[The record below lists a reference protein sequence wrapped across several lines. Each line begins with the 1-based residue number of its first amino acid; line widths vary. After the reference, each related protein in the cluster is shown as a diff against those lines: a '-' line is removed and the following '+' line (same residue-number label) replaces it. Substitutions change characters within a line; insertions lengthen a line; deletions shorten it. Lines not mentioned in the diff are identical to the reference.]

1 MRWLAFIAAALL
13 SGCQTIQAF
22 DQTRISN
29 DLVFSNMWNRYTHCR
44 ASSSLNQIWQEAQ
57 QLNRAVRLMDQTAR
71 AARLLPDT
79 IEQTLADPP
88 PRLAVDPKSMAAA
101 CTLLAGRAAQ
111 NRGHSDFAAELFS
124 FVLINFAESRYA
136 YHREQAQMGLNQIA
150 GNSSDQMVMVVDRRP
165 YWRQ

>member
-1 MRWLAFIAAALL
+1 M
-13 SGCQTIQAF
+13 
-22 DQTRISN
+22 
-29 DLVFSNMWNRYTHCR
+29 
-44 ASSSLNQIWQEAQ
+44 NQIWQEAQ
-57 QLNRAVRLMDQTAR
+57 QLNRAVRVMDQAAR

-101 CTLLAGRAAQ
+101 CTLLAGQAAQ
-111 NRGHSDFAAELFS
+111 NMGHSEFAAELFS
-124 FVLINFAESRYA
+124 FVLINFAQSRYA
-136 YHREQAQMGLNQIA
+136 YYREQAQMGLDQIE

>member
-22 DQTRISN
+22 AQMRISN
-29 DLVFSNMWNRYTHCR
+29 DGVFSNMWNRYAHCR
-44 ASSSLNQIWQEAQ
+44 ASSSLNQVWQEAQ
-57 QLNRAVRLMDQTAR
+57 QLNRAVGLMDQTAR

-79 IEQTLADPP
+79 IEQALADPP
-88 PRLAVDPKSMAAA
+88 PRLAVDPTSMAAA
-101 CTLLAGRAAQ
+101 YTLLAGRAAQ
-111 NRGHSDFAAELFS
+111 NMGHSDFAAELFS

-136 YHREQAQMGLNQIA
+136 YYQKQAQMGLNQIA